1 MSGPVGLMGR
11 TPWSARDALVP
22 QPEQRNRHLAGCQQ
36 ADGSVGRGPGGPPH
50 HQRRLFV
57 ASRNFAVLSAF
68 ARQLIC
74 LQLLA
79 LPALAQGFGEIQFE
93 RLAQGYRF
101 TEGPAWSKE
110 GGYLVFSDTPSD
122 RLLKCV
128 PGREITVY
136 RTDAHGPAG
145 NAFDAQGRLY
155 TCETRTRRVTRTDK
169 NGKIEVLAQSWEG
182 KRLNAPSGI
191 VVSRNGHVYFTDP
204 AFGEQSDHRE
214 LDFHGVYHIPPK
226 GPMTLVAKSASRPRG
241 IALSPNGRTLYV
253 SNADEHNIRA
263 WDLDRDGEAAG
274 ERVLA
279 AKIEGAPGGIA
290 VDAQGNLW
298 VAAKGIA
305 VYSPEGRRVH
315 LIEIPDLVSSLAF
328 GDAEGKTLF
337 LTARAVVFRAR
348 PDGQ

>member
-1 MSGPVGLMGR
+1 MRGLCGAGNLACSRLSGGSFVRCANPGSRLK
-11 TPWSARDALVP
+11 
-22 QPEQRNRHLAGCQQ
+22 AGCSQ
-36 ADGSVGRGPGGPPH
+36 DWLPH
-50 HQRRLFV
+50 NL
-57 ASRNFAVLSAF
+57 LSL
-68 ARQLIC
+68 LIF
-74 LQLLA
+74 LLLLA
-79 LPALAQGFGEIQFE
+79 LPALAQGFEDLKFE
-93 RLAQGYRF
+93 HLATGYRF
-101 TEGPAWSKE
+101 TEGAAWSKE

-122 RLLKCV
+122 RLLKWV
-128 PGREITVY
+128 PGTEITVY

-182 KRLNAPSGI
+182 KRLNAPLQI

-226 GPMTLVAKSASRPRG
+226 GPMTLVGKSDSRPRG

-263 WDLDRDGEAAG
+263 WDVDRDGNTAH

-279 AKIEGAPGGIA
+279 TKIEGAPAGMA
-290 VDAQGNLW
+290 VDAEGNLW
-298 VAAKGIA
+298 VAAKGLA

-315 LIEIPDLVSSLAF
+315 RIEITDVVSSLAF
-328 GDAEGKTLF
+328 GEGDLKTLF
-337 LTARAVVFRAR
+337 LTARAMVLRAR
-348 PDGQ
+348 PDDQ

>member
-1 MSGPVGLMGR
+1 MTGPLCQGGAGA
-11 TPWSARDALVP
+11 SA
-22 QPEQRNRHLAGCQQ
+22 C
-36 ADGSVGRGPGGPPH
+36 
-50 HQRRLFV
+50 
-57 ASRNFAVLSAF
+57 
-68 ARQLIC
+68 QLIF
-74 LQLLA
+74 LLLLA
-79 LPALAQGFGEIQFE
+79 MPGALAQGFGELKFE

-101 TEGPAWSKE
+101 TEGPAWSRE

-122 RLLKCV
+122 RLLQWA
-128 PGREITVY
+128 PGSAVTVY
-136 RTDAHGPAG
+136 RIDAHGPAG

-169 NGKIEVLAQSWEG
+169 NGKIEVLAEAWEG
-182 KRLNAPSGI
+182 KRLNAPSQI

-204 AFGEQSDHRE
+204 AFGEQSDHRQ

-253 SNADEHNIRA
+253 SNVDDHNIRA
-263 WDLDRDGEAAG
+263 WEVDRNGEAAG

-305 VYSPEGRRVH
+305 VYSPEGKRVH
-315 LIEIPDLVSSLAF
+315 LIEMHDVVSSLAF
-328 GDAEGKTLF
+328 GDADFKTLF

-348 PDGQ
+348 PDTQ

>member
-1 MSGPVGLMGR
+1 MTGSCVVGR
-11 TPWSARDALVP
+11 TPRSARVPLDPLFANAISFKHVALV
-22 QPEQRNRHLAGCQQ
+22 
-36 ADGSVGRGPGGPPH
+36 
-50 HQRRLFV
+50 
-57 ASRNFAVLSAF
+57 AF
-68 ARQLIC
+68 ACQL
-74 LQLLA
+74 LLLA
-79 LPALAQGFGEIQFE
+79 LPALAQGFGELKFE

-122 RLLKCV
+122 RLLKWV
-128 PGREITVY
+128 PGSEVTVY

-169 NGKIEVLAQSWEG
+169 NGKIEVLAESWEG
-182 KRLNAPSGI
+182 KRLNAPSQI

-204 AFGEQSDHRE
+204 ASGEQSDHRE

-226 GPMTLVAKSASRPRG
+226 GPMTLVAKSAGRPRG

-253 SNADEHNIRA
+253 SNADDHNIRA
-263 WDLDRDGEAAG
+263 WEVDRNGEAAN

-290 VDAQGNLW
+290 VDEKGNLW

-305 VYSPEGRRVH
+305 VYSPEGKRVH
-315 LIEIPDLVSSLAF
+315 LIDMHDVASNLTF
-328 GDAEGKTLF
+328 GDADFKTLF
-337 LTARAVVFRAR
+337 ITARAVVFRAR
-348 PDGQ
+348 PDTP